1 MPDDLPNA
9 HDEALRDVA
18 EKYEMLN
25 AATRDRLREIS
36 QRLQALS
43 GELDVVAEEADDE
56 SRPDPS

>member
-9 HDEALRDVA
+9 HDDTLREVA

-36 QRLQALS
+36 QKLQALS
-43 GELDVVAEEADDE
+43 GELDVVAEADEGASPEA
-56 SRPDPS
+56 RN

>member
-1 MPDDLPNA
+1 MPDELPNA
-9 HDEALRDVA
+9 HDEALRDVT

-43 GELDVVAEEADDE
+43 GELDVVAEADD
-56 SRPDPS
+56 DPSPQEQT